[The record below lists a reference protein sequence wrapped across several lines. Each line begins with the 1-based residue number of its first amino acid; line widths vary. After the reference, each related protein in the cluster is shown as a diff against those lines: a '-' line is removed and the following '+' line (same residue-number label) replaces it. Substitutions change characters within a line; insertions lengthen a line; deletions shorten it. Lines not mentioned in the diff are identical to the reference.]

1 MDTNFSVIY
10 LFLTFLVVSDKES
23 LTGFLFVS
31 LHYGKGFAKNSGK
44 EDRKAK
50 VYYVLIYFLFRYV
63 FLKDMADISISY
75 FLRMSQRHLLYVT
88 DVSKTSFVRYGCL
101 KDVFCTLCMSQRCL
115 L

>member
-1 MDTNFSVIY
+1 MDTSFSVIY

-50 VYYVLIYFLFRYV
+50 IYYVLIYFLFRYV
-63 FLKDMADISISY
+63 FLEDMADISISY
-75 FLRMSQRHLLYVT
+75 FLRMSQR
-88 DVSKTSFVRYGCL
+88 SFVRYGCL